1 MHSYTQSACDCY
13 CKTRVPI
20 ARRREEV
27 QRERSRVRGSRNSVL
42 KMETGRSA
50 AKRVPLIAAK
60 AVNDEQVLQRLF
72 GRGGGYILFCFHFDS
87 KRSAV
92 TLPVSPVLSPET
104 TATLENVEKLIRDAE
119 IQMKE
124 ISMIASCARF
134 QSCIDVRPDVP
145 SSFDDENDQLLY
157 VRERVACK
165 FQEAN
170 GWIDTD
176 SGNSHRFANEER
188 DAIEPTSKRLVDLSA
203 PKFQTSEDR
212 YEKFSRQRRLDIQ
225 KLGLASSHSVDKPES
240 DERVKK
246 MDDGVRSPRKETER
260 HARMDAFSV
269 KIGPSVNIKGDLV
282 AQNLAN
288 IHISPDPSF
297 TRENQ
302 NIGTYVVRR
311 DPCKKNGSS
320 GRREKIAKIVEKDK
334 DAVKSRKRNTEPDS
348 GSDSGRSAVLTN
360 IEKLDKK
367 DVEDVH
373 ETGRPFQK
381 NFENEKNLEAI
392 SRDESANLEEP
403 KTRGISNDGV
413 ASETPE
419 EREVKITFKG
429 EQKQVRFEEQCSEKR
444 VKETVNP
451 SETECRKN
459 RPEIEEEATRILEEK
474 NLRIPSTSIELEG
487 RRIADKTE
495 QYKYPWKQFEA
506 DDEHVPL
513 SSREIAEKHK
523 ANRKRHR
530 EIREDRYK
538 EIDERFANIVRTCR
552 EERSKSCEEGGN
564 ALLLSVISAESS
576 EESLSDSLDF
586 SFYEPSMNELDD
598 VLVSYDRI
606 IGNIVQSTR
615 TIDKF
620 LSRPELREYR
630 VDDDWRGEIAEKCSN
645 LASNRENIEETETDS
660 QPRSRGCESSIEGRL
675 LVASESLNKERNL
688 NEMKRV
694 KGATSLSLAN
704 LEDDISKRRG
714 EPAIKRRDM
723 KMKDRLDRSAW
734 ERRASSENSE
744 TTEIDERKQTFPRK
758 ARLFRIVNDSS
769 SLTASSICPLTSSTC
784 TRSANDTRLS
794 EETSRLSNNDE
805 FVEKGAILKVN
816 PSETKGDSQNVPSDG
831 SKGII
836 LEKGKLENFVARL
849 ATRDDAKF
857 TEEDRAKN
865 EIVVPVVIK
874 SLLERLLEND
884 QAYPE
889 NFRSLISECYS
900 SASNNVASSVR
911 TADVTAE
918 GKSDDES
925 EKRNSQLELPSN
937 SAATETEGR
946 RNGEGEATSDKSE
959 DKSVLKRSEI
969 ASRGGRSRDEEAD
982 KISCSIELE
991 ESSKTGDKV
1000 DGTRT
1005 NFESYNENS
1014 ADSRTN
1020 ETSDEN
1026 LISARTESNVA
1037 DESTTCEPSR
1047 IVETLKDDLLHEVG
1061 KEETNLMENG
1071 GKSEENLMRGD
1082 SEASNENLVDASEKV
1097 EDFVE
1102 SRSIENA
1109 GNDDGFVKKIA
1120 QDSSNSLRDCASLR
1134 SSLRNLSRS
1143 SSNNNNTKP
1152 SREASEFKRTETSNA
1167 TDAKIENM
1175 NDPRYDSVLMKEKI
1189 LSDVYDEMNKKLFSS
1204 TCLDTNAYYSSFLN
1218 QQRFSNGISAKST
1231 IRSNK
1236 IEISSDTSHSEG
1248 EYMPS
1253 SGSWSLGEVRMLR
1266 KNRSDS
1272 ENTDN
1277 FDSSVAIFVT
1287 KEMLTSWSESSKVTE
1302 SVLNQNV

>member
-1 MHSYTQSACDCY
+1 
-13 CKTRVPI
+13 
-20 ARRREEV
+20 
-27 QRERSRVRGSRNSVL
+27 
-42 KMETGRSA
+42 
-50 AKRVPLIAAK
+50 
-60 AVNDEQVLQRLF
+60 
-72 GRGGGYILFCFHFDS
+72 
-87 KRSAV
+87 
-92 TLPVSPVLSPET
+92 
-104 TATLENVEKLIRDAE
+104 
-119 IQMKE
+119 
-124 ISMIASCARF
+124 
-134 QSCIDVRPDVP
+134 
-145 SSFDDENDQLLY
+145 
-157 VRERVACK
+157 
-165 FQEAN
+165 
-170 GWIDTD
+170 
-176 SGNSHRFANEER
+176 
-188 DAIEPTSKRLVDLSA
+188 
-203 PKFQTSEDR
+203 
-212 YEKFSRQRRLDIQ
+212 
-225 KLGLASSHSVDKPES
+225 
-240 DERVKK
+240 
-246 MDDGVRSPRKETER
+246 MDDGVRSPRKKTER
-260 HARMDAFSV
+260 HARMNAFSV
-269 KIGPSVNIKGDLV
+269 KTGPSVNIKGDLV
-282 AQNLAN
+282 AQNLGN
-288 IHISPDPSF
+288 IHILPDPSF

-311 DPCKKNGSS
+311 DPCKKNESS
-320 GRREKIAKIVEKDK
+320 GRREKIAKIVEEDK
-334 DAVKSRKRNTEPDS
+334 DAVKLRKRNTEPDS

-360 IEKLDKK
+360 VEKLDKK

-373 ETGRPFQK
+373 ETDRSFQK
-381 NFENEKNLEAI
+381 NSENEKNLESI
-392 SRDESANLEEP
+392 SRDESANLE
-403 KTRGISNDGV
+403 KSKMRGISNDGV

-419 EREVKITFKG
+419 KREVKITFKG
-429 EQKQVRFEEQCSEKR
+429 EQKQVRFEERCSEKR
-444 VKETVNP
+444 EKETVNP

-459 RPEIEEEATRILEEK
+459 RPKIEEEATRILEEK
-474 NLRIPSTSIELEG
+474 NLRIPSTSIELEAQ
-487 RRIADKTE
+487 RIADKTE

-530 EIREDRYK
+530 EIRKNRYK

-564 ALLLSVISAESS
+564 ALPLSVISAESS

-598 VLVSYDRI
+598 VLVSYDKI

-630 VDDDWRGEIAEKCSN
+630 VDDDWKGEIAEKCSN
-645 LASNRENIEETETDS
+645 LASNREKIEETETDS
-660 QPRSRGCESSIEGRL
+660 QRKQSARDEARERSLSIDSKKRRGQNLRDKLTKVGVAQSRGCESSIEGRL

-694 KGATSLSLAN
+694 KGATFLSLAN
-704 LEDDISKRRG
+704 LENDISKRRG

-744 TTEIDERKQTFPRK
+744 IDERKQTFPRK

-769 SLTASSICPLTSSTC
+769 SLTASSICPLTSSTG

-805 FVEKGAILKVN
+805 FVEKGTILKIN
-816 PSETKGDSQNVPSDG
+816 PSETKGDSQNVPSDV

-836 LEKGKLENFVARL
+836 LEKGKKLENFVTRL
-849 ATRDDAKF
+849 ATRDDAKL

-884 QAYPE
+884 QAYLE
-889 NFRSLISECYS
+889 NFRSPISECYS
-900 SASNNVASSVR
+900 SANNNVASSVR

-925 EKRNSQLELPSN
+925 EKRNSQLELPESN

-946 RNGEGEATSDKSE
+946 RNGEGETTSDKDLSE

-969 ASRGGRSRDEEAD
+969 ALRGGRSRDEEAD
-982 KISCSIELE
+982 KVSCSIELE
-991 ESSKTGDKV
+991 GSSKTGDKV

-1005 NFESYNENS
+1005 NFEKNNENS

-1020 ETSDEN
+1020 ETGDEN

-1047 IVETLKDDLLHEVG
+1047 ITETSKDDLLHDVA

-1082 SEASNENLVDASEKV
+1082 SEASNENLVVASEKV
-1097 EDFVE
+1097 ENFVE
-1102 SRSIENA
+1102 SRSIENT
-1109 GNDDGFVKKIA
+1109 GNDDGIFFVKKIS
-1120 QDSSNSLRDCASLR
+1120 QDSSDSLRDGASLR

-1143 SSNNNNTKP
+1143 SSNNDNTKL

-1175 NDPRYDSVLMKEKI
+1175 NDPRYDNVLMKEKI

-1218 QQRFSNGISAKST
+1218 QQR
-1231 IRSNK
+1231 
-1236 IEISSDTSHSEG
+1236 
-1248 EYMPS
+1248 
-1253 SGSWSLGEVRMLR
+1253 
-1266 KNRSDS
+1266 
-1272 ENTDN
+1272 
-1277 FDSSVAIFVT
+1277 
-1287 KEMLTSWSESSKVTE
+1287 
-1302 SVLNQNV
+1302 